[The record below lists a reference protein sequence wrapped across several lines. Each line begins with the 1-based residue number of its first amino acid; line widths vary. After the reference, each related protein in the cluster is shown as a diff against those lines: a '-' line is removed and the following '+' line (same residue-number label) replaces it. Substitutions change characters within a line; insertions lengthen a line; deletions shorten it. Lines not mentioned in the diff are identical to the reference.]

1 METELAVEPQSL
13 KKLSFKSVKRILDLF
28 SPFHSQFP
36 PPNPERDYILL
47 MRSSGFSRGVP
58 RYRRVASSGG
68 TNCCLLMIL
77 FVRSATLCLFDP
89 KIFTNLVLHQHYI
102 LPGLKAIIGNFN
114 AFEPKSQM
122 GTSGTPADCA
132 SLE

>member
-58 RYRRVASSGG
+58 KYRGVARNFRNSSR
-68 TNCCLLMIL
+68 LR
-77 FVRSATLCLFDP
+77 FS
-89 KIFTNLVLHQHYI
+89 
-102 LPGLKAIIGNFN
+102 GLSMA
-114 AFEPKSQM
+114 
-122 GTSGTPADCA
+122 
-132 SLE
+132 